1 MQKSIFAYLLAL
13 FFLIGSL
20 LFLSSFFLNTS
31 IDKNADIGDQVIFE
45 AKNISINLNFKE
57 SDFVLKVKSSMV
69 NSLKE
74 EKNLYVFEPE
84 ILLSEEKIL
93 INLTSNK
100 GIISYGRNTIQLEEN
115 IKISGKVNKNN
126 LKGNALGMNIDLN
139 NRSLFS
145 ENLVL
150 FIDSFEISFNEI
162 NLNDDKMILKGDP
175 IYLKDKDGMITT
187 TPSLELKSSGEL
199 VLPEKINIS
208 SLNWYDFRR
217 KKNKQDS

>member
-1 MQKSIFAYLLAL
+1 MQKSIFVYLLAL

-20 LFLSSFFLNTS
+20 LFLSSFFLNTP
-31 IDKNADIGDQVIFE
+31 IKKNDDIGDQVIFE

-57 SDFVLKVKSSMV
+57 SDFILKVKSSMV

-84 ILLSEEKIL
+84 ILLSEDKIL

-175 IYLKDKDGMITT
+175 IYLKDRDGMITT
-187 TPSLELKSSGEL
+187 TSSLELKSSGEL
-199 VLPEKINIS
+199 VLPEKINVS
-208 SLNWYDFRR
+208 SFN
-217 KKNKQDS
+217 

>member
-1 MQKSIFAYLLAL
+1 MQKSIFVYLLAL

-31 IDKNADIGDQVIFE
+31 INKNDDIGDQVIFE

-57 SDFVLKVKSSMV
+57 SDFILKVKSSMV

-93 INLTSNK
+93 INLTSNN

-187 TPSLELKSSGEL
+187 TSSLELKSSGEL
-199 VLPEKINIS
+199 VLPEKINVS
-208 SLNWYDFRR
+208 SFNWYDFRR
-217 KKNKQDS
+217 KKDKQDS

>member
-1 MQKSIFAYLLAL
+1 MQKTIFVYLLAL

-31 IDKNADIGDQVIFE
+31 SSQNKEIGDEVIFE

-57 SDFVLKVKSSMV
+57 SDFILKVKSSMV

-187 TPSLELKSSGEL
+187 TSSLELKSSGEL
-199 VLPEKINIS
+199 VLPEKINVS
-208 SLNWYDFRR
+208 SFN
-217 KKNKQDS
+217 

>member
-1 MQKSIFAYLLAL
+1 MQKSIFVYLLAL

-31 IDKNADIGDQVIFE
+31 INKNDDIGDQVIFE

-57 SDFVLKVKSSMV
+57 SDFILKVKSSMV

-187 TPSLELKSSGEL
+187 TSSLELKSSGEL
-199 VLPEKINIS
+199 VLPEKINVS
-208 SLNWYDFRR
+208 SFN
-217 KKNKQDS
+217 